1 MALLHLK
8 EKQIKNI
15 EIVNPFTSGSNE
27 REKEGILQQKN
38 PIPCARIKETKTD
51 KKQSKETSTLPLGKT
66 DSRKYMGRGRGEG
79 EILKL
84 ISQVKKKK
92 LKGDSIAKIAD
103 DLVEE
108 ITKIQPIFNAI
119 TEHPKATKEEIYDRI
134 KNTNLMQSLYYK
146 WQPILTITLVK
157 IGCHLL
163 MFFN

>member
-1 MALLHLK
+1 
-8 EKQIKNI
+8 
-15 EIVNPFTSGSNE
+15 
-27 REKEGILQQKN
+27 
-38 PIPCARIKETKTD
+38 
-51 KKQSKETSTLPLGKT
+51 
-66 DSRKYMGRGRGEG
+66 MGRGRGEG